1 MSIRANP
8 EEFFYKASHKCSLG
22 GRSFSSDSKP
32 RLFNQPLWHSHS
44 WLCSF
49 LTLLF
54 LPRRAFHK
62 CSLGGRS
69 FSSDMNG
76 EENRPLPE
84 STHLGAPHLPKA
96 SAGIPCCPHGSQIT
110 RVPHVSGLH
119 VGFCLCRRM

>member
-49 LTLLF
+49 LTGSRLRFLWHSHSWLCSFLTLLF
-54 LPRRAFHK
+54 LPRRASHK

-69 FSSDMNG
+69 FSSDSKR
-76 EENRPLPE
+76 EEKSVFTCVQP
-84 STHLGAPHLPKA
+84 
-96 SAGIPCCPHGSQIT
+96 
-110 RVPHVSGLH
+110 
-119 VGFCLCRRM
+119 